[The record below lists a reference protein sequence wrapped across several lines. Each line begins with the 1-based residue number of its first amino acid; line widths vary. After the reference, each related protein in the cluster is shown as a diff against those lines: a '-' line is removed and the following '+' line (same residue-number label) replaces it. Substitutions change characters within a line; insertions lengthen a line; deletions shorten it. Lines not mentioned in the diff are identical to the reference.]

1 MSSIYIFIQYCP
13 KQLGTTYSYGPT
25 YLLRQ
30 EWNGERLGTYP
41 YPTVMDS
48 TSNEPLLAVVL
59 FFFCGSVQTAMSSI
73 ISRLLRA
80 YYICSSVD
88 ERIILTKQY
97 SICGSKHI
105 KCLRY
110 YLHRLGLFHLFDN

>member
-59 FFFCGSVQTAMSSI
+59 FFFLWFRSNGHVFNNLPSPSC
-73 ISRLLRA
+73 LL
-80 YYICSSVD
+80 
-88 ERIILTKQY
+88 
-97 SICGSKHI
+97 
-105 KCLRY
+105 
-110 YLHRLGLFHLFDN
+110 HLFFSRRKNYFNQAVFDLRIEAYQVS